1 MQNHHTHGDKSDTPE
16 RKRYLQKKPLS
27 EALSLLLNA
36 VQPPRRVE
44 RILVENGLQR
54 TTVEPIFALLSAP
67 HYHGAAMDGIAVRA
81 EDTFGASE
89 FSAVTL
95 TAVKPNKKSAS
106 PISPNGT
113 QPVFQYVDTGNA
125 LPAWANAVVM
135 IERVFKKSDTE
146 VEIRDASTPWQHVRL
161 VGEDIV
167 ATEPL
172 LPRGHKLRPYDLGAL
187 LAAGHTKIP
196 VVAKPTV
203 GIIPTGSE
211 LIEPG
216 DPAKP
221 GRIIEFN
228 SRVTGAFVEEW
239 GAQPK
244 RLPRVVDEL
253 PKIVQALKEAVK
265 AHDITVI
272 IAGSSA
278 GEHDFTVRALESL
291 GEILVHGIDVMPGKP
306 AILAVIN
313 GKPVIGLPGYP
324 VSAVVICQQILR
336 PLIAHFLGRPAEE
349 PPKIQAVL
357 PRKVP
362 SRLGLE
368 EFVRVSLGQ
377 VGDRVIANP
386 LGRGAGVITTMVK
399 ADGVLRIPSLDEGL
413 NAGQEVPIELLRP
426 AEEIAHT
433 ILFTG
438 SNDLTVG
445 VLDDQLRAQCPGLR
459 ISASSVGSLG
469 GLVALRRG
477 EAHMIGTHLLDPAT
491 GTYNLPDLK
500 KQQLLSKVVVMNLV
514 VREQGLIV
522 PKGNPKKIRGIKD
535 LARKD
540 ISFVNRQPGA
550 GTRILLDFKLDKLNI
565 KPEKIQG
572 YGHEEVTHMAVA
584 VAIASG
590 LTDTGLGVKSAAKAL
605 GLDFVP
611 VEREDY
617 DLVFLK
623 DFFHSRMG
631 QQLVSVICSD
641 AYKQAVEQLDGYATN
656 KTGSIKSSA
665 PKAAQQ
671 KPAPKRAKK

>member
-1 MQNHHTHGDKSDTPE
+1 MHDHHSVEHKPDHPE
-16 RKRYLQKKPLS
+16 RKRYLKKKPLH
-27 EALSLLLNA
+27 EALA
-36 VQPPRRVE
+36 VFLDAIAPARRVE
-44 RILVENGLQR
+44 TIAVEETLHR
-54 TTVEPIFALLSAP
+54 TTAEPIFALLSAP

-95 TAVKPNKKSAS
+95 ASAGATDS
-106 PISPNGT
+106 KQKTNGT
-113 QPVFQYVDTGNA
+113 RPIFQYVDTGNP
-125 LPAWANAVVM
+125 LPSWANAVVM
-135 IERVFKKSDTE
+135 IERVFKKNDQE
-146 VEIRDASTPWQHVRL
+146 VEIRDAATPWQHVRL

-187 LAAGHTKIP
+187 LAAGHTRIA

-216 DPAKP
+216 EPPQP

-228 SRVTGAFVEEW
+228 SRVTAAFVEEW
-239 GAQPK
+239 GGAPR
-244 RLPRVVDEL
+244 RLPRVVDDL
-253 PKIVQALKEAVK
+253 PTITKALTQAVK
-265 AHDITVI
+265 DYDDVVI

-291 GEILVHGIDVMPGKP
+291 GEVLVHGIDVMPGKP
-306 AILAVIN
+306 AILAVID

-349 PPKIQAVL
+349 PQKIKAFL
-357 PRKVP
+357 PRKIP

-368 EFVRVSLGQ
+368 EFVRVSLGK
-377 VGDRVIANP
+377 VGDRVIVNP

-399 ADGVLRIPSLDEGL
+399 ADGVLRIPSLDEGF
-413 NAGQEVPIELLRP
+413 NAGQEVEVELLRP
-426 AEEIAHT
+426 AEEIGNT

-445 VLDDQLRAQCPGLR
+445 VLDDQLRAQRPGLR
-459 ISASSVGSLG
+459 ISASNIGSLG
-469 GLVALRRG
+469 GLIALKRG
-477 EAHMIGTHLLDPAT
+477 EAHIIGTHLLDPAT
-491 GTYNLPDLK
+491 GAYNLPDLK

-514 VREQGLIV
+514 IREQGLIV
-522 PKGNPKKIRGIKD
+522 PQGNPKKIKGIKD
-535 LARKD
+535 LTRKD
-540 ISFVNRQPGA
+540 VTFINRQPGA
-550 GTRILLDFKLDKLNI
+550 GTRVLLDYKLAKLKI
-565 KPEKIQG
+565 KPEQVRG
-572 YGHEEVTHMAVA
+572 YEREEVTHMAVA
-584 VAIASG
+584 VAVASG
-590 LTDTGLGVKSAAKAL
+590 LADTGLGIKSAAKAL

-623 DFFHSRMG
+623 DFFVSDMG
-631 QQLVSVICSD
+631 QKLIEVIRS
-641 AYKQAVEQLDGYATN
+641 AGFKQAVERLDGYDTA
-656 KTGSIKSSA
+656 KTGEIK
-665 PKAAQQ
+665 
-671 KPAPKRAKK
+671 KP

>member
-1 MQNHHTHGDKSDTPE
+1 MHNHGTVEHKPDHPE
-16 RKRYLQKKPLS
+16 RRRYLKKKPLN
-27 EALSLLLNA
+27 EALKVFLNA
-36 VQPPRRVE
+36 TTPSRRKEIIAVE
-44 RILVENGLQR
+44 ESLHC
-54 TTVEPIFALLSAP
+54 TTAEPIFAVISAP

-95 TAVKPNKKSAS
+95 TVADAKGGRSLANGAKS
-106 PISPNGT
+106 I
-113 QPVFQYVDTGNA
+113 FQYVDTGSP
-125 LPAWANAVVM
+125 LPTWANAVVM
-135 IERVFKKSDTE
+135 IERVFKKNAQE
-146 VEIRDASTPWQHVRL
+146 VEIRDAATPWQHVRL

-172 LPRGHKLRPYDLGAL
+172 LPRGHKLRPYDIGAL

-216 DPAKP
+216 DPPRP

-228 SRVTGAFVEEW
+228 SRVTAAFVEEW
-239 GAQPK
+239 GGQPH
-244 RLPRVVDEL
+244 RLSRVIDDL
-253 PKIVQALKEAVK
+253 STIMKALREAVK
-265 AHDITVI
+265 QYDIVVI

-291 GEILVHGIDVMPGKP
+291 GEVLVHGIDVMPGKP
-306 AILAVIN
+306 AILATID

-336 PLIAHFLGRPAEE
+336 LLIAHFLGRPAEE
-349 PPKIQAVL
+349 PQKIKAFL
-357 PRKVP
+357 PRKIP

-368 EFVRVSLGQ
+368 EFVRVSLGK
-377 VGDRVIANP
+377 VGDRVIVNP

-413 NAGQEVPIELLRP
+413 NAGQEVEVELLRP
-426 AEEIAHT
+426 VEEIANT

-445 VLDDQLRAQCPGLR
+445 VLDDQLRAQYPGLK
-459 ISASSVGSLG
+459 ISASNIGSLG
-469 GLVALRRG
+469 GLVALKRG
-477 EAHMIGTHLLDPAT
+477 EAHIIGTHLLDPAT

-514 VREQGLIV
+514 IREQGLIV
-522 PKGNPKKIRGIKD
+522 PKGNPKKIKSIKD
-535 LARKD
+535 LTRKD
-540 ISFVNRQPGA
+540 VTFINRQPGA
-550 GTRILLDFKLDKLNI
+550 GTRVLLDYKLGKLKI
-565 KPEKIQG
+565 KPEQVHG
-572 YGHEEVTHMAVA
+572 YEREEVTHMAVA
-584 VAIASG
+584 VAVASS
-590 LTDTGLGVKSAAKAL
+590 LADTGLGIKSAAKAL

-617 DLVFLK
+617 DLVFAK
-623 DFFHSRMG
+623 EFFASDMG
-631 QQLVSVICSD
+631 QKLVTVIHSE
-641 AYKQAVEQLDGYATN
+641 AFKQAVMQLDGYDTA
-656 KTGSIKSSA
+656 KTGMV
-665 PKAAQQ
+665 
-671 KPAPKRAKK
+671 KKG

>member
-1 MQNHHTHGDKSDTPE
+1 MHDHHTLARKSDHSE
-16 RKRYLQKKPLS
+16 RKRYLKKKPLK
-27 EALSLLLNA
+27 EALA
-36 VQPPRRVE
+36 VFLEAIVPHRRVE
-44 RILVENGLQR
+44 RLAVEETLHR

-89 FSAVTL
+89 FTSVTL
-95 TAVKPNKKSAS
+95 TLGETKGNKRKG
-106 PISPNGT
+106 NGT
-113 QPVFQYVDTGNA
+113 RPVFQYVDTGNP
-125 LPAWANAVVM
+125 LPSWANAVVM
-135 IERVFKKSDTE
+135 IERVFKKNGRE
-146 VEIRDASTPWQHVRL
+146 VEIRDAATPWQHVRL

-172 LPRGHKLRPYDLGAL
+172 LPRGHKLRPYDIGAL
-187 LAAGHTKIP
+187 LAAGHTRIP

-216 DPAKP
+216 ELPRP

-228 SRVTGAFVEEW
+228 SRVTAAFVEEW
-239 GAQPK
+239 GGLPQ
-244 RLPRVVDEL
+244 RLPRAVDDL
-253 PKIVQALKEAVK
+253 PTITKALTQAVK
-265 AHDITVI
+265 NHDIVVV

-278 GEHDFTVRALESL
+278 GEHDFTVHALESR
-291 GEILVHGIDVMPGKP
+291 GEVLVHGIDVMPGKP
-306 AILAVIN
+306 AILAVID

-349 PPKIQAVL
+349 PQKVKAFL

-368 EFVRVSLGQ
+368 EFVRVSLGK
-377 VGDRVIANP
+377 VGDRVIINP

-399 ADGVLRIPSLDEGL
+399 ADGVLRIPALDEGL
-413 NAGQEVPIELLRP
+413 NAGQEVEVELLRP

-438 SNDLTVG
+438 SNDLTIG
-445 VLDDQLRAQCPGLR
+445 VLDDQLRARYADLR
-459 ISASSVGSLG
+459 ISASNVGSLG
-469 GLVALRRG
+469 GLVALKRG
-477 EAHMIGTHLLDPAT
+477 EAHIIGTHLLDPAT
-491 GTYNLPDLK
+491 GAYNLPDLK

-522 PKGNPKKIRGIKD
+522 ARGNPKKIRGIKD
-535 LARKD
+535 LIRHD
-540 ISFVNRQPGA
+540 VTFINRQPGA
-550 GTRILLDFKLDKLNI
+550 GTRVLLDYKLAKLKL
-565 KPEKIQG
+565 KPQQVRG
-572 YGHEEVTHMAVA
+572 YEREEVTHMAVA
-584 VAIASG
+584 VAVASG
-590 LTDTGLGVKSAAKAL
+590 LADTGLGIKSAAKAL

-623 DFFHSRMG
+623 DFFTSDMG
-631 QQLVSVICSD
+631 QKLVEVIRSED
-641 AYKQAVEQLDGYATN
+641 FKRAAEQLDGSDTT
-656 KTGSIKSSA
+656 KTGTIK
-665 PKAAQQ
+665 KA
-671 KPAPKRAKK
+671 

>member
-1 MQNHHTHGDKSDTPE
+1 MHDHHPSEHKPDHPE
-16 RKRYLQKKPLS
+16 RNRYLKKKPLR
-27 EALSLLLNA
+27 EALEVFLNA
-36 VQPPRRVE
+36 TTSARRTETITVE
-44 RILVENGLQR
+44 ESLHR
-54 TTVEPIFALLSAP
+54 TTAAPIFALLSAP
-67 HYHGAAMDGIAVRA
+67 HYHGAAMDGIAVHA

-95 TAVKPNKKSAS
+95 TAAAAKKHKSEV
-106 PISPNGT
+106 NGARAI
-113 QPVFQYVDTGNA
+113 FQYVDTGSP
-125 LPAWANAVVM
+125 LPPWANAVVM
-135 IERVFKKSDTE
+135 IERVFKTNAQE
-146 VEIRDASTPWQHVRL
+146 VEIRDAATPWQHVRL

-172 LPRGHKLRPYDLGAL
+172 LPRGHKLRPYDIGAL

-196 VVAKPTV
+196 VVAEPTV

-216 DPAKP
+216 EPPQP

-228 SRVTGAFVEEW
+228 SRVTAAFVTEW
-239 GAQPK
+239 GGAPR
-244 RLPRVVDEL
+244 RLPRVVDDL
-253 PKIVQALKEAVK
+253 PTITKALATAVK
-265 AHDITVI
+265 EHDIVVI

-291 GEILVHGIDVMPGKP
+291 GEVLVHGIEVMPGKP
-306 AILAVIN
+306 AILALID

-336 PLIAHFLGRPAEE
+336 PLIARFLGRPAEE
-349 PPKIQAVL
+349 PPKIKAFL

-368 EFVRVSLGQ
+368 EFVRVSLGK
-377 VGDRVIANP
+377 VGGRIIVNP

-413 NAGQEVPIELLRP
+413 NAGQEVEVELLRP
-426 AEEIAHT
+426 AEEIANT

-438 SNDLTVG
+438 SNDLTIG
-445 VLDDQLRAQCPGLR
+445 VLDDQVRAQHPGLR
-459 ISASSVGSLG
+459 ISASNIGSLG
-469 GLVALRRG
+469 GLVALKRS
-477 EAHMIGTHLLDPAT
+477 EAHIIGTHLLDPAT

-514 VREQGLIV
+514 IREQGLIV
-522 PKGNPKKIRGIKD
+522 PRGNPKKIKGIKD
-535 LARKD
+535 LTRKD
-540 ISFVNRQPGA
+540 VTFINRQPGA
-550 GTRILLDFKLDKLNI
+550 GTRVLLDYKLGKLKL
-565 KPEKIQG
+565 KPEQVRG
-572 YGHEEVTHMAVA
+572 YEREEVTHMAVA
-584 VAIASG
+584 VAVASG
-590 LTDTGLGVKSAAKAL
+590 LVDTGLGIKSAAKAL

-623 DFFHSRMG
+623 DFYASDMA
-631 QQLVSVICSD
+631 QKLVEVIRSE
-641 AYKQAVEQLDGYATN
+641 AFKQAVRQLDGYDTA
-656 KTGSIKSSA
+656 KTGMIK
-665 PKAAQQ
+665 KA
-671 KPAPKRAKK
+671 

>member
-1 MQNHHTHGDKSDTPE
+1 MHDHHALEHKSDHAE
-16 RKRYLQKKPLS
+16 RKRYLKKKPLH
-27 EALSLLLNA
+27 EALA
-36 VQPPRRVE
+36 VFLEAIVPRRGVE
-44 RILVENGLQR
+44 RLAVEETLHR

-89 FSAVTL
+89 FTAVTL
-95 TAVKPNKKSAS
+95 TLAETKGNKQKG
-106 PISPNGT
+106 NGT
-113 QPVFQYVDTGNA
+113 RPVFQYVDTGNP
-125 LPAWANAVVM
+125 LPSWANAVVM
-135 IERVFKKSDTE
+135 IERVFKKNGRE
-146 VEIRDASTPWQHVRL
+146 VEIRDAATPWQHVRL

-172 LPRGHKLRPYDLGAL
+172 LPRGHKLRPYDIGAL
-187 LAAGHTKIP
+187 LAAGHTRIP

-216 DPAKP
+216 ELPRP

-228 SRVTGAFVEEW
+228 SRVTAAFVEEW
-239 GAQPK
+239 GGLPQ
-244 RLPRVVDEL
+244 RLPRAVDDL
-253 PKIVQALKEAVK
+253 PTITKALTQAVK
-265 AHDITVI
+265 DHDIVVI

-278 GEHDFTVRALESL
+278 GEHDFTVHALESL
-291 GEILVHGIDVMPGKP
+291 GEVLVHGIDVMPGKP
-306 AILAVIN
+306 AILAVID

-349 PPKIQAVL
+349 PQKVKAFL

-368 EFVRVSLGQ
+368 EFVRVSLGK
-377 VGDRVIANP
+377 VGDRVIINP

-399 ADGVLRIPSLDEGL
+399 ADGVLRIPALDEGL
-413 NAGQEVPIELLRP
+413 NAGQEVEVELLRP
-426 AEEIAHT
+426 AEEIGHT

-438 SNDLTVG
+438 SNDLTIG
-445 VLDDQLRAQCPGLR
+445 VLDDQLRARYADLR
-459 ISASSVGSLG
+459 ISASNVGSLG
-469 GLVALRRG
+469 GLVALKRG
-477 EAHMIGTHLLDPAT
+477 EAHIIGTHLLDPAT
-491 GTYNLPDLK
+491 GAYNLPDLK

-522 PKGNPKKIRGIKD
+522 AHGNPKKIRGIKD
-535 LARKD
+535 LIRHD
-540 ISFVNRQPGA
+540 VTFINRQPGA
-550 GTRILLDFKLDKLNI
+550 GTRVLLDYKLAKLKI
-565 KPEKIQG
+565 KPQQVRG
-572 YGHEEVTHMAVA
+572 YEREEVTHMAVA
-584 VAIASG
+584 VAVASG
-590 LTDTGLGVKSAAKAL
+590 LADTGLGIKSAAKAL

-623 DFFHSRMG
+623 DFFTSDMG
-631 QQLVSVICSD
+631 QKLVEVIRSEEFKR
-641 AYKQAVEQLDGYATN
+641 AAEQLDGYDTT
-656 KTGSIKSSA
+656 KTGTIK
-665 PKAAQQ
+665 KA
-671 KPAPKRAKK
+671 

>member
-1 MQNHHTHGDKSDTPE
+1 MHDHHAPEQPSAHSE
-16 RKRYLQKKPLS
+16 RKRYLKKKSLP
-27 EALSLLLNA
+27 EALA
-36 VQPPRRVE
+36 VFLAASTSPHRVE
-44 RILVENGLQR
+44 WLAVEETLHR
-54 TTVEPIFALLSAP
+54 TIAEPIFAVLSAP

-89 FSAVTL
+89 FTAVTL
-95 TAVKPNKKSAS
+95 TSTP
-106 PISPNGT
+106 PNGRKAKLNGAH
-113 QPVFQYVDTGNA
+113 PVFQYVDTGNP
-125 LPAWANAVVM
+125 LPAWANAVIM
-135 IERVFKKSDTE
+135 IERVFKKNEQE
-146 VEIRDASTPWQHVRL
+146 VEIRDAATPWQHVRL

-172 LPRGHKLRPYDLGAL
+172 LPRGHKIRPYDIGAL
-187 LAAGHTKIP
+187 LAAGHTQIP

-216 DPAKP
+216 ETPQP

-228 SRVTGAFVEEW
+228 SRVAAAFTEEW
-239 GAQPK
+239 GGWPR
-244 RLPRVVDEL
+244 RLPRVVDDL
-253 PKIVQALKEAVK
+253 SLIIKALRQAVK
-265 AHDITVI
+265 EHDIVVI

-278 GEHDFTVRALESL
+278 GEHDFTVRALESC
-291 GEILVHGIDVMPGKP
+291 GEVLVHGIDVMPGKP

-336 PLIAHFLGRPAEE
+336 PLIAHFLGRTAEE
-349 PPKIQAVL
+349 PPKVKAFL
-357 PRKVP
+357 SRKIP

-368 EFVRVSLGQ
+368 EFVRVSLGK
-377 VGDRVIANP
+377 VGDRVVVNP

-413 NAGQEVPIELLRP
+413 NAGQEVEVELLRP

-438 SNDLTVG
+438 SNDLTIG
-445 VLDDQLRAQCPGLR
+445 VLDDQVRAQYPGLR
-459 ISASSVGSLG
+459 ISASNIGSLG
-469 GLVALRRG
+469 GLIALKRG
-477 EAHMIGTHLLDPAT
+477 EAHIVGSHLLDPAT
-491 GTYNLPDLK
+491 GVYNLADLK
-500 KQQLLSKVVVMNLV
+500 KQQLRSKVVLMNLV

-535 LARKD
+535 LARAD
-540 ISFVNRQPGA
+540 VTFINRQPGA
-550 GTRILLDFKLDKLNI
+550 GTRVLLDYTLAKLKL
-565 KPEKIQG
+565 KPQQVRG
-572 YGHEEVTHMAVA
+572 YEREEVTHMAVA
-584 VAIASG
+584 VAVASG
-590 LTDTGLGVKSAAKAL
+590 LADTGLGIKSAAKAL

-623 DFFHSRMG
+623 DFFSSEMG
-631 QQLVSVICSD
+631 QKLVSVIRSQEF
-641 AYKQAVEQLDGYATN
+641 KHAVARLDGYATA
-656 KTGSIKSSA
+656 KTGTIK
-665 PKAAQQ
+665 KI
-671 KPAPKRAKK
+671 